1 MSAVG
6 RALAGATILGVVVGL
21 VGARPVLDGLDAL
34 SLRVVVL
41 GVLAAGVAT
50 VACAVRWRLVAG
62 ELGVPLRL
70 PAAVAACYRAQLLN
84 TLLPAGVLGDVDRGL
99 AHGRASG
106 RTGAALRAVAWERTA
121 GQVVQAVVTGLVLVL
136 VPTPW
141 AGLVP
146 TAVVGV
152 LGAAVV
158 LALVA
163 RAPRVRRELQV
174 ALALRRVWPG
184 VGAASVVALAGH
196 VTTYVLVAR
205 AVGVTAPLA
214 TLVPLALVVLLAAGL
229 PLNVAGWGP
238 REGMAVWASSAAG
251 IGASAGLATSVAYG
265 AVVLVAN
272 LPGLAVLAARGAAVA
287 RAPARAGGGVGA

>member
-1 MSAVG
+1 MSGAG
-6 RALAGATILGVVVGL
+6 RVLAGATILGVVVGL

-34 SLRVVVL
+34 SVRVLLL
-41 GVLAAGVAT
+41 GVLVAAVSTA
-50 VACAVRWRLVAG
+50 ACAVRWRLVAG

-70 PAAVAACYRAQLLN
+70 PVAVAACYRAQLLN

-106 RTGAALRAVAWERTA
+106 RTGVALRAVAWERTA
-121 GQVVQAVVTGLVLVL
+121 GQVVQAAVTGLVLVL
-136 VPTPW
+136 VPSPW
-141 AGLVP
+141 GDLLPAALV
-146 TAVVGV
+146 
-152 LGAAVV
+152 VV
-158 LALVA
+158 LVVVAGVALVA
-163 RAPRVRRELQV
+163 LAPRVRRELRV
-174 ALALRRVWPG
+174 ALAVRRVWPG
-184 VGAASVVALAGH
+184 VVVASVVALACH

-205 AVGVTAPLA
+205 AVGVSAPTA

-251 IGASAGLATSVAYG
+251 LGASAGLATSVAYG

-272 LPGLAVLAARGAAVA
+272 LPGLAVLAAHGTAAV
-287 RAPARAGGGVGA
+287 RTPVRSGGGSRA